1 MAKSTSNDNATKT
14 EQAPKP
20 RVTETSTTTELR
32 EGTKKGTETRGGSN
46 HNNTD
51 KR

>member
-1 MAKSTSNDNATKT
+1 MAKSTSNDNTTKT

-32 EGTKKGTETRGGSN
+32 EGTKKGTEQTTGHFDIGY
-46 HNNTD
+46 
-51 KR
+51 